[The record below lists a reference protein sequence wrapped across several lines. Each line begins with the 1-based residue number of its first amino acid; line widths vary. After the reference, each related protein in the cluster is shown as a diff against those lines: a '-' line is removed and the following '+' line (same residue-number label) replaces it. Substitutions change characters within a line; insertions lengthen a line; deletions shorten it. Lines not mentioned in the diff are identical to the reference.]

1 MHHKAVLKCDLII
14 FGTAFFV
21 SYLLKNENNMN
32 ILFSAYRLFI
42 SHCYTRK
49 EYYGCMMCI

>member
-32 ILFSAYRLFI
+32 ILCSAYRLFI

-49 EYYGCMMCI
+49 EYYSCVFFI